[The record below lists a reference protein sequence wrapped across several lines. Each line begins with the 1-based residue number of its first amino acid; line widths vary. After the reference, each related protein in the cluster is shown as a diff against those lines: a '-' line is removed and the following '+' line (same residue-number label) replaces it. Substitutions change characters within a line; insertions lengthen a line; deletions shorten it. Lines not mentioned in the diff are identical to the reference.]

1 MTSPV
6 SFRLNSE
13 IIDMRG
19 QDSEI
24 DDVREQDVSSG
35 NICLDTNSSLHEN
48 PAFGGRLIVS
58 RSREYFIVVQ
68 GVTELVSHTPG
79 EKCDA

>member
-6 SFRLNSE
+6 SFQLNNE
-13 IIDMRG
+13 IVDMRG
-19 QDSEI
+19 QDSVI
-24 DDVREQDVSSG
+24 DDVSSG